1 MDWLMAELDLFL
13 RLRGRSRGTIMPDLI
28 PITRSISID
37 PSEIEET
44 FVRASGPGGQNVNKV
59 SSAVQLRFDLANSPN
74 IPEAMKRR
82 VAVLAGK
89 RLTKD
94 GVIVIIANS
103 HRDQPMNRADALERL
118 VGLLVA
124 GSHVPKA
131 ARGDAA
137 DTGVQ
142 AAAARGQDD
151 RSVVKRHRSVKPD
164 ME

>member
-1 MDWLMAELDLFL
+1 MVPRTGSVPPPFQGEV
-13 RLRGRSRGTIMPDLI
+13 RGGNLSLPDLI
-28 PITRSISID
+28 PITARIAID
-37 PSEIEET
+37 PSEIEES

-82 VAVLAGK
+82 VGVLAGK

-94 GVIVIIANS
+94 GVIVITANS
-103 HRDQPMNRADALERL
+103 HRDQPMNRAEALERL

-131 ARGDAA
+131 RVATRPTLASKRRRLEGKAIRSEVKKMRGNPGDAL
-137 DTGVQ
+137 
-142 AAAARGQDD
+142 
-151 RSVVKRHRSVKPD
+151 
-164 ME
+164 

>member
-1 MDWLMAELDLFL
+1 
-13 RLRGRSRGTIMPDLI
+13 MPDMI
-28 PITRSISID
+28 PITRSIAID
-37 PSEIEET
+37 PGEIEET
-44 FVRASGPGGQNVNKV
+44 FVRSSGPGGQNVNKV

-89 RLTKD
+89 RITKD

-118 VGLLVA
+118 VGLLVE

-131 ARGDAA
+131 RLATRPTLASKRRRLEGKSIRSEVKKLRGGPV
-137 DTGVQ
+137 DTQ
-142 AAAARGQDD
+142 
-151 RSVVKRHRSVKPD
+151 
-164 ME
+164 

>member
-1 MDWLMAELDLFL
+1 MADP
-13 RLRGRSRGTIMPDLI
+13 IV
-28 PITRSISID
+28 ITRSISID

-103 HRDQPMNRADALERL
+103 HRDQPMNRADALARL
-118 VGLLVA
+118 VALLIE

-131 ARGDAA
+131 RVATRPTLASKRRRLEGKSIRSEVKKMRGSPS
-137 DTGVQ
+137 DTQ
-142 AAAARGQDD
+142 
-151 RSVVKRHRSVKPD
+151 
-164 ME
+164 

>member
-1 MDWLMAELDLFL
+1 MADP
-13 RLRGRSRGTIMPDLI
+13 IV
-28 PITRSISID
+28 ITRSISID

-44 FVRASGPGGQNVNKV
+44 FVRAAGPGGQNVNKV

-94 GVIVIIANS
+94 GVIVITANS

-131 ARGDAA
+131 RVATRPTLASRKRRLEGKSIRSEVKKLRGTPS
-137 DTGVQ
+137 DTQ
-142 AAAARGQDD
+142 
-151 RSVVKRHRSVKPD
+151 
-164 ME
+164 

>member
-1 MDWLMAELDLFL
+1 
-13 RLRGRSRGTIMPDLI
+13 MPEPI
-28 PITRSISID
+28 PITRSIAID

-44 FVRASGPGGQNVNKV
+44 FVRSAGPGGQNVNKV

-94 GVIVIIANS
+94 GVIVITANS
-103 HRDQPMNRADALERL
+103 HRDQPMNRTDALERL

-124 GSHVPKA
+124 GAHVPKA
-131 ARGDAA
+131 RVATRPTLASKRRRLEGKSIRSEVKKLRGNPSDS
-137 DTGVQ
+137 Q
-142 AAAARGQDD
+142 
-151 RSVVKRHRSVKPD
+151 
-164 ME
+164 

>member
-1 MDWLMAELDLFL
+1 MGVLSLAD
-13 RLRGRSRGTIMPDLI
+13 PI

-37 PSEIEET
+37 PSEIEES
-44 FVRASGPGGQNVNKV
+44 FIRSSGPGGQNVNKV

-94 GVIVIIANS
+94 GVIVIVANS

-131 ARGDAA
+131 RVATRPTLASKRRRLEGKSIRSEVKKLRGDPS
-137 DTGVQ
+137 DSQ
-142 AAAARGQDD
+142 
-151 RSVVKRHRSVKPD
+151 
-164 ME
+164 